1 MVFNTNFNN
10 ISVIS
15 LGYDLSVE
23 ETGLPGEY
31 HWQTWSHNGV
41 SVHSTSDGQQFHQYQ
56 QNYYVNC
63 YNILN

>member
-1 MVFNTNFNN
+1 
-10 ISVIS
+10 
-15 LGYDLSVE
+15 VE

-31 HWQTWSHNGV
+31 HWQTLSHNGV